1 MVNFILD
8 DFAAGAAVSAEA
20 TSKLP
25 ATKSMAAR
33 QTLMRS
39 IGIPLILFLD
49 GIKRQEA
56 AGRDGYVPRR

>member
-1 MVNFILD
+1 MVNFILE

-25 ATKSMAAR
+25 ITSSMAAR
-33 QTLMRS
+33 QTVMRS

-49 GIKRQEA
+49 
-56 AGRDGYVPRR
+56 